1 VKSENAKV
9 RSEKKFCKV
18 LRDRGSYLVNQS
30 LNHIVMLDLKHKKLS
45 VWIKSIELVKEVY
58 LLTNSFPSDERF
70 GLTSQIR
77 RASVSVVSN
86 ISEGASRKSIN
97 ERVRF
102 YEISRSS
109 LVEIDSQI
117 EISILLGYLKRK
129 EVKKLKNLTNEVFAM
144 LSAMI

>member
-77 RASVSVVSN
+77 RASISVVSN